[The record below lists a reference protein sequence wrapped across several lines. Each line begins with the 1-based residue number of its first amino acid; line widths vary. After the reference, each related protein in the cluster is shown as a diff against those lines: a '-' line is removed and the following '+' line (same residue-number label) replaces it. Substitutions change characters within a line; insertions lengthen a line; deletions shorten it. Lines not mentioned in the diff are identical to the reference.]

1 MNLAKSLAGHDR
13 NHYYAVIREE
23 EENVYL
29 ANGTTRP
36 CGRPK
41 KKRKK
46 HIQIIKRMPED
57 VAALLA
63 EAAGTDD
70 RALASAIRTYEQYLN
85 REKD

>member
-29 ANGTTRP
+29 ANGTTKP
-36 CGRPK
+36 CEHPK
-41 KKRKK
+41 KKRRK
-46 HIQIIKRMPED
+46 HIQIIKRLPEE
-57 VAALLA
+57 VSALLK

-70 RALASAIRTYEQYLN
+70 RVLASAIKMYEQYLK

>member
-13 NHYYAVIREE
+13 NHYYAVLREE

-36 CGRPK
+36 CGHPK
-41 KKRKK
+41 KKRRK
-46 HIQIIKRMPED
+46 HIQLVKCLPEEVSARLD
-57 VAALLA
+57 

-70 RALASAIRTYEQYLN
+70 RALASAIKMYEQYLK